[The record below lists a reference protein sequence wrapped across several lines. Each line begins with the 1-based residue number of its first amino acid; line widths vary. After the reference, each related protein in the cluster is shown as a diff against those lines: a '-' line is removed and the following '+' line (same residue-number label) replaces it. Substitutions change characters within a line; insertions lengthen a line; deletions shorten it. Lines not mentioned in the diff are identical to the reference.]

1 MGIAVGGL
9 VSGMDSNAIITKLM
23 ELERRPVTLLEDKRT
38 TLSNEKAAWQ
48 EVSSK
53 MLGLKT
59 ASNDIATSSSFASRS
74 AAFTSNNA
82 SGADPIT
89 VTAGSTSTD
98 GTYNIKVNQLAQA
111 QKSVVDQNFSSSTS
125 ALGLEGTIYINGSAS
140 LTVSATDTLSG
151 LMDNINN
158 SGTGVS
164 ASLFNAGTSAS
175 PQYRLMLSGS
185 DIGASNA
192 FTVSYID
199 ETDSDNILSFTTTQ
213 TAQDASL
220 TFDGVAITKSSNSIN
235 DVITGATINLQTAGS
250 GTITMSTDKSG
261 VQTKVQDFVDK
272 YNDVM
277 DYINEQLAY
286 DQTNQTKGTLFGNA
300 TLMTMQNQLRS
311 IVTRTI
317 PGLDPA
323 NSDVLSSLSQVG
335 IQTDVNNQMTLDT
348 ATFSDA
354 LTSKFSQVS
363 QLFASGGSGTYTFV
377 SASGFTQGG
386 QYDTKVEGGVL
397 KLRLAGSADWISL
410 TQDGNYAY
418 GASGTALDGLLILTD
433 TLVEG
438 QTGSMTITGGVA
450 TRALAYTGRYTE
462 FSTEGLIYNQN
473 KSIDTRDKEFEDQI
487 TSLNN
492 RLTKKENDL
501 KTKFANLEVLLA
513 KMNSQ
518 QQYLDQQLTNLNTA
532 K

>member
-53 MLGLKT
+53 MLALKT

-74 AAFTSNNA
+74 SAFTSNNT
-82 SGADPIT
+82 SSSDPIT

-98 GTYNIKVNQLAQA
+98 GTYSIKVNQLAQT
-111 QKSVVDQNFSSSTS
+111 QKSVVDQNFSDSGT
-125 ALGLEGTIYINGSAS
+125 AIGLEGTLTIGSTNI
-140 LTVSATDTLSG
+140 TVLATDTLSG

-158 SGTGVS
+158 SGAGVT
-164 ASLFNAGTSAS
+164 ASIFNAGTSAS

-235 DVITGATINLQTAGS
+235 DLITGATINLQTAGS

-272 YNDVM
+272 YNDAM

-311 IVTRTI
+311 IVNRTI

-335 IQTDVNNQMTLDT
+335 IKTDVNNQMTLDT
-348 ATFSDA
+348 ATFTDA

-418 GASGTALDGLLILTD
+418 GSSGTALDGLLIRTD

-450 TRALAYTGRYTE
+450 TRAMAYTGRYTE

-518 QQYLDQQLTNLNTA
+518 QQYLDQQLTSLGKT

>member
-9 VSGMDSNAIITKLM
+9 VSGIDSNSIITKLM

-53 MLGLKT
+53 MLTFKT
-59 ASNDIATSSSFASRS
+59 AANDIATSSKFASRS
-74 AAFTSNNA
+74 ATFTSNNA

-89 VTAGSTSTD
+89 VSAGSTSTD
-98 GTYNIKVNQLAQA
+98 GAYNIKVNQLAQT
-111 QKSVVDQNFSSSTS
+111 QKSATNEGFSSSTS
-125 ALGLEGTIYINGSAS
+125 ALGLQGTISINGSTNV
-140 LTVSATDTLSG
+140 TVSSTDTLSG
-151 LMDNINN
+151 IMDAINN
-158 SGTGVS
+158 SGAGVT
-164 ASLFNAGTSAS
+164 ASIFNAGTSAS
-175 PQYRLMLSGS
+175 PQYRLMLAGS
-185 DIGASNA
+185 DTGVSNA
-192 FTVSYID
+192 FTVSYNNSGGSSSI
-199 ETDSDNILSFTTTQ
+199 SFSTTQ
-213 TAQDASL
+213 AAQDASL
-220 TFDGVAITKSSNSIN
+220 TFDGVAITKSSNSIS
-235 DVITGATINLQTAGS
+235 DIITGATINLKTAGS
-250 GTITMSTDKSG
+250 GTITMATDQSG
-261 VQTKVQDFVDK
+261 VLAKVQNFVDK

-277 DYINEQLAY
+277 GYIAEQLAY

-311 IVTRTI
+311 IVNMTI

-323 NSDVLSSLSQVG
+323 NSDILSSLSQVG
-335 IQTDVNNQMTLDT
+335 IQTDVNNQLTLDT
-348 ATFSDA
+348 ATFTDA
-354 LTSKFSQVS
+354 LTNKFSQVS
-363 QLFASGGSGTYTFV
+363 RLFASGGSGTYTFV

-418 GASGTALDGLLILTD
+418 GASGTALDGLLILTQS
-433 TLVEG
+433 LVEG

-487 TSLNN
+487 TTLNN

-518 QQYLDQQLTNLNTA
+518 QQYLDQQLTSLN
-532 K
+532 KKN